1 MKPLMACTFNLWHEY
16 KLLDKNIRRD
26 ILSKLTSHKF
36 SKNEII
42 LKEGEV
48 CSGIYIVWRGCCR
61 SFIKNRGEEVTTA
74 FSINGN
80 LSFVATS
87 FFQQIPSNEYIQTI
101 EETSC
106 YFLSHENL
114 NILLDK
120 YTMFGNF
127 IKRIY
132 ERMLMNEVD
141 VGNLIRSQNALQRYK
156 NFMKTT
162 PEILQRVPLK
172 YLASFLGMSQETL
185 SRMRNRI

>member
-1 MKPLMACTFNLWHEY
+1 MACTFNLWKEY

-26 ILSKLTSHKF
+26 ILTKLTPHKF
-36 SKNEII
+36 SKNEYI

-61 SFIKNRGEEVTTA
+61 NFIKNRGEEVTTA

-80 LSFVATS
+80 LSFIATS

-106 YFLSHENL
+106 YFISHEDL
-114 NILLDK
+114 DILMDK
-120 YTMFGNF
+120 YAMFGSF

-132 ERMLMNEVD
+132 ERMLMYEVD
-141 VGNLIRSQNALQRYK
+141 IGNSIRSQNALQRYK
-156 NFMKTT
+156 YFMETT